1 MTVIVVK
8 IAEKD
13 KGVSLPNTAINV
25 SSAKLFEVFD
35 KKRQIYK
42 FKHVD
47 GGIIHHLSNIKTE
60 NTEIEINSG
69 DTMFY

>member
-13 KGVSLPNTAINV
+13 KGVVLPNTAINV
-25 SSAKLFEVFD
+25 TSAKLFEVFD
-35 KKRQIYK
+35 KKRQIYE

-47 GGIIHHLSNIKTE
+47 GLNHLNQIKGTFIISVTSKQKI
-60 NTEIEINSG
+60 
-69 DTMFY
+69 